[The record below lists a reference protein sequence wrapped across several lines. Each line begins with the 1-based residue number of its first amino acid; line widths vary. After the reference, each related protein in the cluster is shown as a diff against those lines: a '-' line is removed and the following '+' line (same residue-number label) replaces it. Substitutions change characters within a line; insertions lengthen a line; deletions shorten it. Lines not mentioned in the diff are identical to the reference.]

1 MSSLEVGVQ
10 ADVNSR
16 VSALRKI
23 ELPLA
28 ELGSPIF
35 EGVTINQDPDEPRPV
50 ALSSASGQVFRIS
63 APGNEA
69 TKWTTAN
76 FVLGSIDLSDV
87 EVLGVLIKTQSM
99 EDALAYRVAI
109 RSGMGSRFK
118 DTFFKKHVVSTSD
131 KGVHL
136 DLLELHK
143 ESSLPKLAD
152 WRDLVIF
159 LPNKKID
166 LVVHDV
172 RFFAV

>member
-16 VSALRKI
+16 VSALRSI
-23 ELPLA
+23 EVPSA
-28 ELGSPIF
+28 EIGSPIF
-35 EGVTINQDPDEPRPV
+35 EGVTINQDPDEPRPA
-50 ALSSASGQVFRIS
+50 ALSSSSGQVFRFS
-63 APGNEA
+63 APENVA

-76 FVLGSIDLSDV
+76 LVLGPIDLSDV
-87 EVLGVLIKTQSM
+87 EVLGIVIKTQSM
-99 EDALAYRVAI
+99 EDALACRVAI
-109 RSGMGSRFK
+109 RSGVGSRFK
-118 DTFFKKHVVSTSD
+118 DTFFKKHVVSTAD

-143 ESSLPKLAD
+143 ETSLPKLAD
-152 WRDLVIF
+152 WRDLVVF